1 MKHLLPV
8 ACALALSACAFLAPP
23 EAPAPQTPAYQRV
36 DIAGEAATAAER
48 AACEGVGGSISR
60 AGLLGRE
67 HCLQTYPDAGKT
79 CSGESDCLGTC
90 RHEPDASAM
99 GKAAT
104 GTCQVTDVPFGCYAM
119 VEGGIVGP
127 VLCVD

>member
-23 EAPAPQTPAYQRV
+23 EAPAPETPAYQRV

-79 CSGESDCLGTC
+79 CNGESECLGTC
-90 RHEPDASAM
+90 RHEHDASAM

-119 VEGGIVGP
+119 VEGGIVSP

>member
-90 RHEPDASAM
+90 RQEPDASAM

-119 VEGGIVGP
+119 VEGGIVSP

>member
-48 AACEGVGGSISR
+48 AACAGVGGSISR

-119 VEGGIVGP
+119 VEGGIVSP

>member
-23 EAPAPQTPAYQRV
+23 EAPAPRTPAYQRV
-36 DIAGEAATAAER
+36 DIAGEAATTAER

>member
-23 EAPAPQTPAYQRV
+23 EAPAPRTPAYQRV